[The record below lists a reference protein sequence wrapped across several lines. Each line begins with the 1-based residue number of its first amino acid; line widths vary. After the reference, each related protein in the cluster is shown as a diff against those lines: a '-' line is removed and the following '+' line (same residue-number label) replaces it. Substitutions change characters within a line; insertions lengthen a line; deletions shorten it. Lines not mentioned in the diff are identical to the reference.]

1 MKPLTLSAAMLRLP
15 VVDSALE
22 GFRITRERPM
32 AVAVWAAWLLA
43 GGLLGDALLTAP
55 GLQPLTQLAQ
65 APPGI
70 ASEAQVRAVGAALTR
85 AWPLMLALM
94 AVSYASSVVFF
105 TAVLRAVFEPAA
117 QGRTFYIR
125 LGRDEALQLAL
136 ALFVLVA
143 LFVYC
148 LLVST
153 LAKLAISLATMAGP
167 LAGPPM
173 QGFALALMTAALLY
187 PAVRLS
193 LAPAATFAARRIRLF
208 DTWSLTRGQFWRLL
222 GVYATALMLSAV
234 VFFLALVIADA
245 VILALALASGGGKD
259 AVNAMQKPD
268 LSSLP
273 ALFSAPSLVAL
284 ALGAAISAPIYV
296 VTAAA
301 GAAAYR
307 RLAGS
312 AMTAAAA

>member
-1 MKPLTLSAAMLRLP
+1 MLRLP

-22 GFRITRERPM
+22 GFRITRERPL
-32 AVAVWAAWLLA
+32 AVAAWAGWLLV

-55 GLQPLTQLAQ
+55 ALQPLTQLSQ
-65 APPGI
+65 APPG
-70 ASEAQVRAVGAALTR
+70 APSEAQVRAVGAAVTR
-85 AWPLMLALM
+85 AWPLMLSLM
-94 AVSYASSVVFF
+94 VVSYASAVVFF
-105 TAVLRAVFEPAA
+105 TAVMRAVFDPAA

-125 LGRDEALQLAL
+125 LGRDEGLQLLLALLVLL
-136 ALFVLVA
+136 ALFA
-143 LFVYC
+143 YS

-153 LAKLAISLATMAGP
+153 LAGAAISLATLAGP
-167 LAGPPM
+167 LAGPPV
-173 QGFALALMTAALLY
+173 QAFALALMAAALLY

-193 LAPAATFAARRIRLF
+193 LAPAATFTARRIRLF

-222 GVYATALMLSAV
+222 GVYATALMLAAV

-245 VILALALASGGGKD
+245 LIFSLAMASGGGTD
-259 AVNAMQKPD
+259 AVKAMQRPD

-307 RLAGS
+307 RLAGTTTPG
-312 AMTAAAA
+312 AVA